1 MAEVRPMVSVYSPEG
16 AVTSSMPLPG
26 VFGAPIR
33 PDVVKFVHTNIAK
46 NARQAYAVSMKA
58 GHQTSAQSWGTGRA
72 VSRIPRVQGG
82 GTQRSGQGAFGNM
95 CRGGRMFA
103 PTKTWRKWHRKV
115 NLNERRYAVCSAI
128 AASACP
134 PLVMARGH
142 KIDSVPEL
150 PLVVD
155 GSVEASC
162 AKTKAAVALLAAL
175 GAAADADKCAASK
188 KLRAGKGKMRNR
200 RYVGRKGPLVVY
212 DDKDAVLPKAV
223 RNLPGVDLCHV
234 DRLNLLLLAPGGHA
248 GRFVLWT
255 SSAFAKLDGLYGSA
269 PGEAAEQKKGFTMPR
284 PCMLNADLARLINS
298 DEIQSVVRPA
308 QKDVQRPKGPKKNP
322 LKNLEAMLKLNP
334 YHAVHAASEQRA
346 EKARAE
352 AKAKV
357 LAAKRAGSYKKSA
370 ADAKA
375 EKEMKARRPASK
387 AFYETACKEGDV
399 TI

>member
-1 MAEVRPMVSVYSPEG
+1 MAETRPVVSVYSPEG
-16 AVTSSMPLPG
+16 AVASTAPLPG
-26 VFGAPIR
+26 VFTAPIR

-46 NARQAYAVSMKA
+46 NARQAYAVNMKA
-58 GHQTSAQSWGTGRA
+58 GHQTSAESWGTGRA

-115 NLNERRYAVCSAI
+115 NLNERRYAICSAI

-142 KIDSVPEL
+142 VVDAVPEM

-155 GSVEASC
+155 GSVEASVD
-162 AKTKAAVALLAAL
+162 KTKAAVALLKAL

-188 KLRAGKGKMRNR
+188 KLRTGKGKMRNR
-200 RYVGRKGPLVVY
+200 RYVGRKGPLVVHA
-212 DDKDAVLPKAV
+212 DKDAALCKAV

-234 DRLNLLLLAPGGHA
+234 DRLNLLLLAPGGHV
-248 GRFVLWT
+248 GRFVMWT
-255 SSAFAKLDGLYGSA
+255 STAFAKLDALYGAGAGSV
-269 PGEAAEQKKGFTMPR
+269 AELKKGYSVPR

-308 QKDVQRPKGPKKNP
+308 EEDTQRRKAPKCNP
-322 LKNLEAMLKLNP
+322 LKSLDAMLALNP
-334 YHAVHAASEQRA
+334 YHEVHRASEMRA
-346 EKARAE
+346 AAARTK
-352 AKAKV
+352 AKAAKV
-357 LAAKRAGSYKKSA
+357 DKNR
-370 ADAKA
+370 KA
-375 EKEMKARRPASK
+375 ASK
-387 AFYETACKEGDV
+387 AFYEKAILEGDV

>member
-58 GHQTSAQSWGTGRA
+58 GHQTSAESWGTGRA

-142 KIDSVPEL
+142 KIESVPEM
-150 PLVVD
+150 PLVVGGD
-155 GSVEASC
+155 VESIK
-162 AKTKAAVALLAAL
+162 KTAQAVETLQKL
-175 GAAADADKCAASK
+175 GADADVEKAKASI

-200 RYVGRKGPLVVY
+200 RYVKRRGPLVVY
-212 DDKDAVLPKAV
+212 DAKDGIELSMRA
-223 RNLPGVDLCHV
+223 LPGVELCQV
-234 DRLNLLLLAPGGHA
+234 ERLNLLQLAPGGHV
-248 GRFVLWT
+248 GRFVIWT
-255 SSAFAKLDGLYGSA
+255 ENAFAKLDSVYDA
-269 PGEAAEQKKGFTMPR
+269 KTAFNMPVA
-284 PCMLNADLARLINS
+284 CMSNADVARLINS
-298 DEIQSVVRPA
+298 DEIQSVVKPA
-308 QKDVQRPKGPKKNP
+308 QEASAKAEKKSNP
-322 LKNLEAMLKLNP
+322 LKNRAAMVKLNP
-334 YHAVHAASEQRA
+334 HFEVVRKAEIGAKKRPAAESKASCVAKKARKAASTKFWE
-346 EKARAE
+346 E
-352 AKAKV
+352 AV
-357 LAAKRAGSYKKSA
+357 I
-370 ADAKA
+370 
-375 EKEMKARRPASK
+375 
-387 AFYETACKEGDV
+387 EGDV
-399 TI
+399 TF